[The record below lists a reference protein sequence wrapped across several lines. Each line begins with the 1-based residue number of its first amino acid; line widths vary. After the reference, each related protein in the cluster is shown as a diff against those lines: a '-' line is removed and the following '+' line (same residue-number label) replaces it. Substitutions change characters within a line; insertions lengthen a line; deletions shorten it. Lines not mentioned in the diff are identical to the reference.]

1 MHLSRGWCVN
11 STSALLECLYLGCIG
26 WSSAGILLKLCLCS
40 SSCSLVCLIFQ
51 LIVRKWMFLKTQLQ
65 IFAET
70 NAEVWLC
77 FFFFFSHWNLACDF
91 ITTASHLLQWERLTL
106 VCLFWMLIVKAVI
119 AMGSYSTFYFWSSV
133 SSLPKATEMK
143 NNHTVSSASP
153 KRHI

>member
-1 MHLSRGWCVN
+1 MFSYSANKCTHMHLSRGWCVN

-77 FFFFFSHWNLACDF
+77 FFFP
-91 ITTASHLLQWERLTL
+91 LLKSCMWLYYNRQSFTPVGKTDIGVL
-106 VCLFWMLIVKAVI
+106 VLNANCKSCHSYGLLFYLLLLIISFKFA
-119 AMGSYSTFYFWSSV
+119 
-133 SSLPKATEMK
+133 
-143 NNHTVSSASP
+143 
-153 KRHI
+153 